1 MNFNMLFIFIHQYK
15 VTNQKKNSKNEFYNL
30 IYITMI
36 TLKIPYKCNDEFKP
50 FLTNLRREYSSL
62 VRYSYNRLKEGI
74 TEKDIRVLH
83 KSLNNID
90 SLDAW
95 TRQCAINE
103 AKQILNKNGENK
115 VIFGGKVNMVN
126 YLKGLISKE
135 KYKECRLLPLNIF
148 GEKASDGNRK
158 FKLDLFNDK
167 IIYKHSRYEHFEL
180 QIPKLR
186 GAYKELYNLQD
197 NTRTYSVKLTD
208 KYLFISFE
216 EVKNQVNSNESRYL
230 GIDLN
235 PEYIGI
241 SIKED
246 DKILYTKLYSV
257 KKITDKIIDLGV
269 SSSNPKFMSLNNK
282 LNHEILEIS
291 KDVSEISKKYNCK
304 FIFIEDLSI
313 KRNSNKYSNRKN
325 KNLWK
330 REIFINNL
338 KKRCSINNQKLYQVN
353 PVYSSF
359 IGNLQWNFDDP
370 INASL
375 EIGRRGY
382 ECIIKKT
389 KQFYPELILKEELRS
404 QWKDKLNLDNFKTWK
419 DLFNFIKNLGMRY
432 RVSTGVVFSEF
443 KTGKSLV
450 GYISHQSYLSV

>member
-1 MNFNMLFIFIHQYK
+1 
-15 VTNQKKNSKNEFYNL
+15 
-30 IYITMI
+30 MI
-36 TLKIPYKCNDEFKP
+36 TLKIPYKSSDEFKL
-50 FLTNLRREYSSL
+50 FLNNLRREYSLL
-62 VRYSYNRLKEGI
+62 VRYSYNRLKEGMS
-74 TEKDIRVLH
+74 EKDIRVLH

-90 SLDAW
+90 NIDAW
-95 TRQCAINE
+95 TRQCSINE
-103 AKQILNKNGENK
+103 AKQILNKHAEGK
-115 VIFGGKVNMVN
+115 VIFGGKSNMVR

-135 KYKECRLLPLNIF
+135 KYKESRLLPLNIF
-148 GEKASDGNRK
+148 GEKANGGNRK

-167 IIYKHSRYEHFEL
+167 IIYKHSRKDHFEL
-180 QIPKLR
+180 EIPKLR
-186 GAYKELYNLQD
+186 GSYKQLYNLME

-208 KYLFISFE
+208 KHLLISFE
-216 EVKNQVNSNESRYL
+216 EVKEIIELNKQRYL

-246 DKILYTKLYSV
+246 DKIIHTKLYSV
-257 KKITDKIIDLGV
+257 RKLTDKIINLSV
-269 SSSNPKFMSLNNK
+269 KSSDPKFKKLNNK

-291 KDVSEISKKYNCK
+291 KDISNLSKEFQCK
-304 FIFIEDLSI
+304 FIFIEDLSF
-313 KRNSNKYSNRKN
+313 KGNSNKYSNRKN

-338 KKRCSINNQKLYQVN
+338 QKRCSINGQKLYKVN

-375 EIGRRGY
+375 EIGRRGF

-389 KQFYPELILKEELRS
+389 KKFYPELKLKEVLIS
-404 QWKDKLNLDNFKTWK
+404 QWKDKINIDNFKTWK
-419 DLFNFIKNLGMRY
+419 DLFGFIKNLELRY

-443 KTGKSLV
+443 KTSKSLV
-450 GYISHQSYLSV
+450 GYINHQSYLCV